1 MSEFFLKFIPTP
13 IKSFLGKLNIRSK
26 LIFSFAFLLLMMV
39 CAGGAGLFFTSQ
51 IKEKVETI
59 SRVAS
64 PLNSAANRLANEMF
78 KSHATILY
86 LLSLKEKEGIETQS
100 NLLRELKVSI
110 DHDMKE
116 LARVA
121 GAHGVEL
128 DINLLKQHLS
138 GFFVQ
143 SGNAVSAHKIMLEKE
158 GLLSV
163 KLNEFDQN
171 RKDLDKSLS
180 LFLESAQGAIG
191 EKEEEGQKLSMTN
204 TATAKQVAGL
214 LLNMFQQ
221 DLPVLYRGQNFRS
234 FLIEFQN
241 IIKIL
246 VLEKDISRIESHK
259 NDFQA
264 LAKKTA
270 SRIKRLK
277 RKLRT
282 DAQKATFDEMDKGFE
297 KLRKVTLA
305 KDGLFVLQADYLEAA
320 GNIQNMKTELSNA
333 TNSVKQTIEKW
344 LAISDLINTNVQESA
359 RKGVSLALFYISII
373 VVAGIMIGILAA
385 VLIIRAITMPLTR
398 LQGKVLEVEKASDFS
413 MRVGSEKTDEVGK
426 TAIAFDSLMI
436 SIESAVSDI
445 NGVMTSIS
453 KGDFSQFMT
462 SDQKGDLGSLKDRMN
477 ESIELLAQSI
487 ARIIDISEQVKQ
499 DAITVSGS
507 AKMLSDNTHEQSTS
521 LEQVA
526 SSVNQIET
534 RARDNEKY
542 AMEVRN
548 ISGRAMEEILKGRDQ
563 MSAMLSSM
571 EKIKKTSSNVANVI
585 GVINDIA
592 SQTTLL
598 SLNASIEAARAGEA
612 GKGFAVVAQEVKD
625 LAARSSKA
633 ASDTNAQLMEAI
645 SEVGK
650 GVENAD
656 QNARVLENIN
666 AIVKEVNTLV
676 SKISE
681 YSAEQTVSIEEISK
695 GLSQVNQAVVDNA
708 AIAEK
713 TADSY
718 EKMAERSTHMHEV
731 LSVFKLK

>member
-526 SSVNQIET
+526 SSVNQIEI